1 MELAERVETGIE
13 IQVDSKALNDVGI
26 DPTTPIT
33 KNLKGIYPLP
43 DGGFSVENAEL
54 SE

>member
-1 MELAERVETGIE
+1 WGYLFVDNLLAAK
-13 IQVDSKALNDVGI
+13 S
-26 DPTTPIT
+26 

-43 DGGFSVENAEL
+43 DGGFSVEEAEL

>member
-1 MELAERVETGIE
+1 
-13 IQVDSKALNDVGI
+13 VDTLVAAKV
-26 DPTTPIT
+26 

-54 SE
+54 TD